1 MLNEL
6 MSFTGKEMPDPNF
19 ILKPKP
25 ITIKEKARR
34 KRASHILRKKAS
46 IRNVDGYDEL
56 VKLEQA
62 TLELMK
68 EQEAFSLAEKI
79 LKRQQDEQDEKRRE
93 ILKQLNK
100 KKYINLNK
108 FLTRT
113 AGFEQKKNFDLEQ
126 KRFKKLEEESK
137 ICKERPLLSHKTI
150 EMCKTLKKKPIHKRT
165 DEIIK
170 KREKNIN
177 ELKNKD
183 YTYNIKLRNANNTNK
198 NRKIKANKSMDNA
211 IETKKKRKKKEYIIN
226 DITKNK
232 KKMSNKEM
240 EDYYNRQKEWKNK
253 LKEKNERIEKDI
265 KGKKESGMEDYFHPH
280 ISRGSVEIINAKNE
294 ANELNRQFQ
303 GTEYNNFF
311 YVDNDT
317 YTNNFNYHKS
327 VYDRLYEDNVL
338 YEIRKNDY
346 LNKTMYSFQPFTNKN
361 KYRQIQPKYNDIN
374 TNRQFKKKTRNY
386 KNGQKGNRSV
396 EYTRNNEN
404 EIGKN
409 GKKDV
414 NDHWINTLLKLK
426 NGNNSYDDFTYRL
439 NIRQA
444 SAWNQNHVNNV
455 PYRGRSLEIVK
466 FFI

>member
-1 MLNEL
+1 
-6 MSFTGKEMPDPNF
+6 
-19 ILKPKP
+19 
-25 ITIKEKARR
+25 
-34 KRASHILRKKAS
+34 
-46 IRNVDGYDEL
+46 
-56 VKLEQA
+56 
-62 TLELMK
+62 
-68 EQEAFSLAEKI
+68 
-79 LKRQQDEQDEKRRE
+79 
-93 ILKQLNK
+93 
-100 KKYINLNK
+100 
-108 FLTRT
+108 
-113 AGFEQKKNFDLEQ
+113 
-126 KRFKKLEEESK
+126 
-137 ICKERPLLSHKTI
+137 
-150 EMCKTLKKKPIHKRT
+150 
-165 DEIIK
+165 
-170 KREKNIN
+170 
-177 ELKNKD
+177 
-183 YTYNIKLRNANNTNK
+183 
-198 NRKIKANKSMDNA
+198 
-211 IETKKKRKKKEYIIN
+211 
-226 DITKNK
+226 
-232 KKMSNKEM
+232 MSNKEM